1 MKTLKEFAKA
11 NRIPDRTASDA
22 YKAGRIKGAYK
33 NQFGKILV
41 AEAADEQ

>member
-11 NRIPDRTASDA
+11 HRIPYRTAWDA

-41 AEAADEQ
+41 PAAADEQ